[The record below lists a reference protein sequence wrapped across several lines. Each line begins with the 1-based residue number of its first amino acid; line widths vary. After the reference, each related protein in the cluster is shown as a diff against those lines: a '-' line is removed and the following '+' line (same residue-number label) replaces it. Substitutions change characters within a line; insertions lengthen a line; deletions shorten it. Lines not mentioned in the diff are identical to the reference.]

1 LKVGQAD
8 LISGDLSKMVISRR
22 QGFWCSERS
31 RRPIRNGCA
40 IEVDLVEVGSQI
52 AALIAM
58 IIGRD
63 RRIML

>member
-1 LKVGQAD
+1 LKGGQAD
-8 LISGDLSKMVISRR
+8 LIPGDLSKMVISRR

-40 IEVDLVEVGSQI
+40 IEVDLIAVGRQI

-58 IIGRD
+58 IVGRE
-63 RRIML
+63 RRVML